1 MSKVASPPADFTVGC
16 VHALLSTNAAPNTL
30 VVDTGATAHGL
41 SDPVCLVHP
50 SAHRSISIAIR
61 TGNSTSY
68 SKSIGPRECH
78 TALTTCVALTVC
90 GCSTHCSPHV
100 SVRASASAT
109 GAFESSPAEVAH
121 SPARLMMVTS
131 ESPFSPRPLHTHPAC
146 ATACAAIGTLADVR
160 DRWDWRPEGTN
171 KRLRADVH
179 QRSENAL
186 HAR

>member
-1 MSKVASPPADFTVGC
+1 MAARWQSLPNILADPSPPS
-16 VHALLSTNAAPNTL
+16 HR
-30 VVDTGATAHGL
+30 VVKLAMPH
-41 SDPVCLVHP
+41 
-50 SAHRSISIAIR
+50 SAHHMRGAHR
-61 TGNSTSY
+61 VWV
-68 SKSIGPRECH
+68 
-78 TALTTCVALTVC
+78 LD
-90 GCSTHCSPHV
+90 CSPHV

-109 GAFESSPAEVAH
+109 GAFESSPTEIAH
-121 SPARLMMVTS
+121 SPARITMVTS

-186 HAR
+186 HARCVPVWMSGVMSGPRSLGRTLVRMGPRPARLRALR